1 MVIQEEAMD
10 FNLTDEKIMFQQ
22 MVRSFVTNEV
32 EPRAA
37 EWDEAAEFPYDT
49 IKKMAEV
56 ELFGVPLP
64 KEYGGNGDEVSF
76 VLATEELS
84 RGSAGLGVIYLV
96 NSGLAINPII
106 FSGSNA
112 QKREYISRVINGA
125 TCAFGLTEATAGSDV
140 AALETSCKKE
150 GNHYILNGNKIFITN
165 GAEADFITTFAT
177 GDKSQG
183 ARGINAFVVEKGT
196 PGFSVGKSEKKTGL
210 HPASAAELIFD
221 DCKIPVGNLIGE
233 EGQGFKIALKAIDA
247 SRVSIAAQALGI
259 AQAAFDVAVDY
270 SKERKQ
276 FGTELARLQA
286 IQWMVADMATD
297 IDAARLLTY
306 RATSLIHEEKP
317 YLKEAAMAKLF
328 ASEAAGRVCHK
339 ALQIF
344 GGYGYIRDFP
354 IERYARDQRITEIYE
369 GTSEMQ
375 RWTIARQV
383 LGTK

>member
-1 MVIQEEAMD
+1 MN
-10 FNLTDEKIMFQQ
+10 FNLTDEQIMFQRV
-22 MVRSFVTNEV
+22 VRNFVASEV
-32 EPRAA
+32 EPLAA
-37 EWDEAAEFPYDT
+37 EWDETEEFPCET
-49 IKKMAEV
+49 IRKMAEI
-56 ELFGVPLP
+56 ELFGIPFP
-64 KEYGGNGDEVSF
+64 EAYGGNEDELSF
-76 VLATEELS
+76 VIATEEIS
-84 RGSAGLGVIYLV
+84 RGSAGLGIIYLV
-96 NSGLAINPII
+96 NSGLAMNPIT
-106 FSGSNA
+106 FHGSDA
-112 QKREYISRVINGA
+112 QKSKYMSRVINGE
-125 TCAFGLTEATAGSDV
+125 TCAFGLTETTAGSDV

-150 GNHYILNGNKIFITN
+150 GDLYILNGNKIFITN
-165 GAEADFITTFAT
+165 GAEADFVTTFAT

-221 DCKIPVGNLIGE
+221 DCKIPADNLIGE

-276 FGTELARLQA
+276 FGAELARLQA

-306 RATSLIHEEKP
+306 RAASLIHEKKP

-383 LGTK
+383 LNMK

>member
-1 MVIQEEAMD
+1 MN
-10 FNLTDEKIMFQQ
+10 FNLTDEQIMFQRV
-22 MVRSFVTNEV
+22 VRNFVASEV
-32 EPRAA
+32 EPLAA
-37 EWDEAAEFPYDT
+37 EWDETEEFPCET
-49 IKKMAEV
+49 IRKMAEI
-56 ELFGVPLP
+56 ELFGIPFP
-64 KEYGGNGDEVSF
+64 EAYGGNEDELSF
-76 VLATEELS
+76 VIATEEIS

-96 NSGLAINPII
+96 NSGLAMNPITLH
-106 FSGSNA
+106 GSDA
-112 QKREYISRVINGA
+112 QKSKYMSRVINGE
-125 TCAFGLTEATAGSDV
+125 TCAFGLTETTAGSDV

-150 GNHYILNGNKIFITN
+150 GDHYILNGNKIFITN
-165 GAEADFITTFAT
+165 GAEAGFVTTFAT
-177 GDKSQG
+177 GNKSQG

-221 DCKIPVGNLIGE
+221 DCKIPADNLIGE

-276 FGTELARLQA
+276 FGAELARLQA

-306 RATSLIHEEKP
+306 RAASLIHEKKP

-328 ASEAAGRVCHK
+328 TSEAAGRVCHK

-383 LGTK
+383 LNMK